1 MFFFAET
8 AHEFN
13 PIELFTNFKTNL
25 VNWLI
30 LMGLIIW
37 AWNKAVPGILDKR
50 AKSID
55 ESLDQ
60 ARKSREESEKF
71 LASQRSK
78 LANAEAEAAKIL
90 SDAKNAASAMKAD
103 LEAQTEK
110 DMQALVQ
117 KFESSIA
124 SERQVLV
131 NEIRTQA
138 VHAAIAL
145 SKGYLASN
153 MKQEDKEQMVNQFLE
168 QLDALEVSNPGEQK
182 KTTKS
187 VSQVH

>member
-13 PIELFTNFKTNL
+13 PVELFTNFKTNL

-50 AKSID
+50 AKNID
-55 ESLDQ
+55 EALDQ

-71 LASQRSK
+71 LADQRSK

-90 SDAKNAASAMKAD
+90 SDAKDAATAMKAD

-110 DMQALVQ
+110 DMQTLVQ

-124 SERQVLV
+124 SERQMLV

-153 MKQEDKEQMVNQFLE
+153 MKTEDKEQMVNQFLE
-168 QLDALEVSNPGEQK
+168 QLDTLESQGEQK
-182 KTTKS
+182 KTKS